1 MTVRTAAL
9 LSLLVLLTGCS
20 GVDELQRCIDH
31 SVEEGVTQELAEQ
44 GCRDA
49 LVDE

>member
-1 MTVRTAAL
+1 MTVRTAGL

-31 SVEEGVTQELAEQ
+31 SVEEGVSQERAEQ

-49 LVDE
+49 VGDE

>member
-1 MTVRTAAL
+1 MTSRAAAAL
-9 LSLLVLLTGCS
+9 CLVLLTGCS

-31 SVEEGVTQELAEQ
+31 SVEEGVDRQVAEN

-49 LVDE
+49 LRDE

>member
-1 MTVRTAAL
+1 MPSRAATVL
-9 LSLLVLLTGCS
+9 GLVLLTGCS

-31 SVEEGVTQELAEQ
+31 SVEEGVSRPVAEA

-49 LVDE
+49 LSDE